1 MNSPVP
7 TEKKVAKKKHGAG
20 VNKCEINEM
29 KCAEHQNNYKK
40 KDGLGIRL
48 ARVLDIFHNLPQFT
62 NNESVYSSLCLAF
75 C

>member
-29 KCAEHQNNYKK
+29 KCAEPIK

-48 ARVLDIFHNLPQFT
+48 ARVLDIFPQFT